1 MMKQMSKCT
10 TTIFASILIALCL
23 TSCTPEKVVEVVR
36 EVETVRE
43 VVIREEPR
51 ENIIL
56 EDELVAMMN
65 DHFYGINSLIQRFET
80 NREVAAM
87 AENVAKMNGIRTAI
101 RGGAHLDTVSDEL
114 SQELVKNGDTNA
126 YYVSYFK
133 NVAYESEYFESIKRR
148 LILEE
153 INDHVAL
160 LEPPECT
167 FESAKVQVGFA
178 SVQIDEMTYGIIVF
192 QIPTVRPAEAETT
205 GIFLHSDIQNVPV
218 QF

>member
-133 NVAYESEYFESIKRR
+133 NVAYESECFESIKRR

-192 QIPTVRPAEAETT
+192 QIPTVRPAEAETI
-205 GIFLHSDIQNVPV
+205 GMFS
-218 QF
+218 

>member
-1 MMKQMSKCT
+1 MSKCT

-133 NVAYESEYFESIKRR
+133 NVAYESEYYESIKRR

-153 INDHVAL
+153 INDHVVQ
-160 LEPPECT
+160 LEPTECT
-167 FESAKVQVGFA
+167 FESAKVQVGFV

-192 QIPTVRPAEAETT
+192 QIPTVRPEEAETT
-205 GIFLHSDIQNVPV
+205 GMFS
-218 QF
+218 

>member
-1 MMKQMSKCT
+1 M
-10 TTIFASILIALCL
+10 
-23 TSCTPEKVVEVVR
+23 VR

-101 RGGAHLDTVSDEL
+101 RGGAHLDTASDEL

-153 INDHVAL
+153 INDHVVQ
-160 LEPPECT
+160 LEPTECT
-167 FESAKVQVGFA
+167 FESAKIQVGFA

-205 GIFLHSDIQNVPV
+205 GMFS
-218 QF
+218 

>member
-1 MMKQMSKCT
+1 MSKCT
-10 TTIFASILIALCL
+10 TTIFASSLIALCL

-153 INDHVAL
+153 INNHVAL

-192 QIPTVRPAEAETT
+192 QIPTV
-205 GIFLHSDIQNVPV
+205 
-218 QF
+218 

>member
-133 NVAYESEYFESIKRR
+133 NVAYESEYYESIKRR

-192 QIPTVRPAEAETT
+192 QIPTVRPAEAETI
-205 GIFLHSDIQNVPV
+205 GMFS
-218 QF
+218 

>member
-10 TTIFASILIALCL
+10 TTIFVSSLIALCL

-153 INDHVAL
+153 INDHVVQ
-160 LEPPECT
+160 LEPTECT

-205 GIFLHSDIQNVPV
+205 GMFS
-218 QF
+218 

>member
-1 MMKQMSKCT
+1 MMKQMPKCT

-167 FESAKVQVGFA
+167 FKSAKVQVGFA

-192 QIPTVRPAEAETT
+192 QIPTV
-205 GIFLHSDIQNVPV
+205 
-218 QF
+218 

>member
-101 RGGAHLDTVSDEL
+101 RGGAHLDTV
-114 SQELVKNGDTNA
+114 
-126 YYVSYFK
+126 
-133 NVAYESEYFESIKRR
+133 
-148 LILEE
+148 
-153 INDHVAL
+153 
-160 LEPPECT
+160 
-167 FESAKVQVGFA
+167 
-178 SVQIDEMTYGIIVF
+178 
-192 QIPTVRPAEAETT
+192 
-205 GIFLHSDIQNVPV
+205 
-218 QF
+218 

>member
-1 MMKQMSKCT
+1 MKQMLKCT
-10 TTIFASILIALCL
+10 ATIFASILVALCL

-114 SQELVKNGDTNA
+114 SQELVKNGDANA
-126 YYVSYFK
+126 YYVSYCK
-133 NVAYESEYFESIKRR
+133 NVAYESEYYESIKRR

-153 INDHVAL
+153 INDHVVQ
-160 LEPPECT
+160 LEPTECT

-178 SVQIDEMTYGIIVF
+178 SVQIDEMTYGIIIF
-192 QIPTVRPAEAETT
+192 QYR
-205 GIFLHSDIQNVPV
+205 Q
-218 QF
+218 

>member
-65 DHFYGINSLIQRFET
+65 DHFYGINSLIQR
-80 NREVAAM
+80 
-87 AENVAKMNGIRTAI
+87 
-101 RGGAHLDTVSDEL
+101 L
-114 SQELVKNGDTNA
+114 S
-126 YYVSYFK
+126 
-133 NVAYESEYFESIKRR
+133 
-148 LILEE
+148 LIH
-153 INDHVAL
+153 I
-160 LEPPECT
+160 
-167 FESAKVQVGFA
+167 
-178 SVQIDEMTYGIIVF
+178 
-192 QIPTVRPAEAETT
+192 
-205 GIFLHSDIQNVPV
+205 
-218 QF
+218 

>member
-114 SQELVKNGDTNA
+114 SQELVKNGDANA

-133 NVAYESEYFESIKRR
+133 NVAYESEYYESIKRR

-153 INDHVAL
+153 INDHVVQ
-160 LEPPECT
+160 LEPTECT
-167 FESAKVQVGFA
+167 FESAKVQVGFV

-205 GIFLHSDIQNVPV
+205 GMFS
-218 QF
+218 

>member
-1 MMKQMSKCT
+1 MSKCT
-10 TTIFASILIALCL
+10 TTIFASSLIALCL

-133 NVAYESEYFESIKRR
+133 NVAYESEYYESIKRR

-153 INDHVAL
+153 INDHVVQ
-160 LEPPECT
+160 LEPTECT

-192 QIPTVRPAEAETT
+192 QIPTVRPEEAETT
-205 GIFLHSDIQNVPV
+205 GMFS
-218 QF
+218 

>member
-1 MMKQMSKCT
+1 MSKCT

-133 NVAYESEYFESIKRR
+133 NVAYESEYYESIKRR

-153 INDHVAL
+153 INDHVVQ
-160 LEPPECT
+160 LEPTECT

-192 QIPTVRPAEAETT
+192 QIPTVRPEEAETT
-205 GIFLHSDIQNVPV
+205 GMFS
-218 QF
+218 

>member
-10 TTIFASILIALCL
+10 ITIFASILIALCL

-205 GIFLHSDIQNVPV
+205 GMFS
-218 QF
+218 

>member
-178 SVQIDEMTYGIIVF
+178 SVQINEMTYGIILF

-205 GIFLHSDIQNVPV
+205 GMFS
-218 QF
+218 

>member
-1 MMKQMSKCT
+1 MKQMLKCT
-10 TTIFASILIALCL
+10 ATIFASILVALCL
-23 TSCTPEKVVEVVR
+23 TSCTPEKVVEVDR

-43 VVIREEPR
+43 IVIREEPR

-133 NVAYESEYFESIKRR
+133 NVAYESEYYESIKRR

-153 INDHVAL
+153 INDHVVQ
-160 LEPPECT
+160 LEPTECT

-205 GIFLHSDIQNVPV
+205 GMFS
-218 QF
+218 

>member
-1 MMKQMSKCT
+1 MSKCT
-10 TTIFASILIALCL
+10 TTIFASSLIALCL

-114 SQELVKNGDTNA
+114 SQELVKNDDANA

-133 NVAYESEYFESIKRR
+133 NVAYESEYYESIKRR

-153 INDHVAL
+153 INDHVVQ
-160 LEPPECT
+160 LEPTECT

-192 QIPTVRPAEAETT
+192 QIPTV
-205 GIFLHSDIQNVPV
+205 
-218 QF
+218 

>member
-1 MMKQMSKCT
+1 MSKCT
-10 TTIFASILIALCL
+10 TTIFASSLIALCL

-133 NVAYESEYFESIKRR
+133 NVGYESEYFESIKRR

-192 QIPTVRPAEAETT
+192 QIPTV
-205 GIFLHSDIQNVPV
+205 
-218 QF
+218 

>member
-1 MMKQMSKCT
+1 MKQMSKCT
-10 TTIFASILIALCL
+10 AVFFASILIALCL

-51 ENIIL
+51 ADVIL

-65 DHFYGINSLIQRFET
+65 DHLYEINSLIQRFET
-80 NREVAAM
+80 NQEVAAM
-87 AENVAKMNGIRTAI
+87 AENVAKMNGVRTAI
-101 RGGAHLDTVSDEL
+101 RGGAHLDTVSNEL

-133 NVAYESEYFESIKRR
+133 NVAYESEYYESMKEQ
-148 LILEE
+148 LILQEIEVNAASTEE
-153 INDHVAL
+153 AEARF
-160 LEPPECT
+160 EPT
-167 FESAKVQVGFA
+167 KVQVGFA

-192 QIPTVRPAEAETT
+192 QIPTVRPAEAEMT
-205 GIFLHSDIQNVPV
+205 GISSR
-218 QF
+218 

>member
-1 MMKQMSKCT
+1 MKQMLKCT
-10 TTIFASILIALCL
+10 ATIFASILVALCL

-56 EDELVAMMN
+56 EEELVAMMN

-101 RGGAHLDTVSDEL
+101 RGGAHLDTVSEEL

-133 NVAYESEYFESIKRR
+133 NVAYESEYYESIKRR

-153 INDHVAL
+153 INDHVVQ
-160 LEPPECT
+160 LEPTECT

-178 SVQIDEMTYGIIVF
+178 SVQIDEMTYGLIVF

-205 GIFLHSDIQNVPV
+205 GVFS
-218 QF
+218 

>member
-114 SQELVKNGDTNA
+114 SQELVKNGDANA

-133 NVAYESEYFESIKRR
+133 NVAYESEYYESIKRR

-192 QIPTVRPAEAETT
+192 QIPTV
-205 GIFLHSDIQNVPV
+205 
-218 QF
+218 

>member
-1 MMKQMSKCT
+1 MSKCT
-10 TTIFASILIALCL
+10 TTIFASSLIALCL
-23 TSCTPEKVVEVVR
+23 TSCSPEKVVEVVR

-114 SQELVKNGDTNA
+114 SQELVKNGDANA

-178 SVQIDEMTYGIIVF
+178 SVQIDEMIYGIIVF
-192 QIPTVRPAEAETT
+192 QIPTV
-205 GIFLHSDIQNVPV
+205 
-218 QF
+218 

>member
-1 MMKQMSKCT
+1 MSKCT
-10 TTIFASILIALCL
+10 TTIFASSLIALCL

-114 SQELVKNGDTNA
+114 SQELVKNGAANA

-133 NVAYESEYFESIKRR
+133 NVAYESEYYESIKRR

-153 INDHVAL
+153 INDHVVQ
-160 LEPPECT
+160 LEPTECT

-205 GIFLHSDIQNVPV
+205 GMFS
-218 QF
+218 

>member
-10 TTIFASILIALCL
+10 TTIFASSLIALCL
-23 TSCTPEKVVEVVR
+23 TSCTLEKVVEVVR

-192 QIPTVRPAEAETT
+192 QIPTV
-205 GIFLHSDIQNVPV
+205 
-218 QF
+218 

>member
-114 SQELVKNGDTNA
+114 SQELVKNGDANA

-192 QIPTVRPAEAETT
+192 QIPTVRPAEAETI
-205 GIFLHSDIQNVPV
+205 GMFS
-218 QF
+218 

>member
-87 AENVAKMNGIRTAI
+87 AENVARMNGIRTAI

-192 QIPTVRPAEAETT
+192 QIPTVRPAEAETI
-205 GIFLHSDIQNVPV
+205 GMFS
-218 QF
+218 

>member
-1 MMKQMSKCT
+1 MSKCT
-10 TTIFASILIALCL
+10 TTIFASSLIALCL

-65 DHFYGINSLIQRFET
+65 DHFYGINSLIQRFKT

-114 SQELVKNGDTNA
+114 SQELVKNGDANA

-133 NVAYESEYFESIKRR
+133 NVAYESEYYESIKRR

-153 INDHVAL
+153 INDHVVQ
-160 LEPPECT
+160 LEPTECT
-167 FESAKVQVGFA
+167 FESAKVQVGFV

-192 QIPTVRPAEAETT
+192 QIPTVRPAEAETI
-205 GIFLHSDIQNVPV
+205 GMFS
-218 QF
+218 

>member
-87 AENVAKMNGIRTAI
+87 AENIAKMNGIRTAI

-205 GIFLHSDIQNVPV
+205 GMFS
-218 QF
+218 

>member
-1 MMKQMSKCT
+1 MSKCT
-10 TTIFASILIALCL
+10 TTIFASSLIALCL

-56 EDELVAMMN
+56 EEELVAMMN

-101 RGGAHLDTVSDEL
+101 RGGAHLDTVSEEL
-114 SQELVKNGDTNA
+114 SQELMKNGDTNA

-205 GIFLHSDIQNVPV
+205 GMFS
-218 QF
+218 